1 MYQRLRLCQRV
12 ETYQTDA
19 PGNSGRKRTE
29 DVNGWG
35 QPLGQSGVATARFV
49 KFLNLNLEDGDDG
62 VCRTAGLKLGC
73 KRMREKI
80 LLGLP
85 LVGLERCFEDC
96 LES

>member
-19 PGNSGRKRTE
+19 PGYSGRKRGE
-29 DVNGWG
+29 DVDGWG
-35 QPLGQSGVATARFV
+35 QPLGQSGVATAGYI
-49 KFLNLNLEDGDDG
+49 KFLDLILKDGDDS

-73 KRMREKI
+73 KRMREKV

-96 LES
+96 LEA

>member
-1 MYQRLRLCQRV
+1 MHQRLRLGEIV

-19 PGNSGRKRTE
+19 PRNSGRKCAE
-29 DVNGWG
+29 DVDGWG
-35 QPLGQSGVATARFV
+35 QPLRQSGVATARFV
-49 KFLNLNLEDGDDG
+49 KFLNLILKYGDNG

-85 LVGLERCFEDC
+85 LVGLERCFKDC